1 MQIEEPIM
9 KIKLPLKTK
18 IAVWWLAVCGMAV
31 VLILIIGILTAV
43 EGSYGAAFN
52 LALIIMIPAIVVMTI
67 LIVLPIIALRMKRT
81 WSWVV
86 AVVLLSVY
94 VTGDIVWLLSDLS
107 NADLLAPGIIMFVP
121 LLLIILDRRSYFEM
135 VRQRELDKKVG

>member
-1 MQIEEPIM
+1 MQIKEPIM

-67 LIVLPIIALRMKRT
+67 LIVLPIIALRMKSK
-81 WSWVV
+81 WSWIV

-107 NADLLAPGIIMFVP
+107 NADLLAPGIIMLVP

-135 VRQRELDKKVG
+135 VRQWKLEKNVG

>member
-1 MQIEEPIM
+1 MQIKEPIM
-9 KIKLPLKTK
+9 RTKLPFKTK
-18 IAVWWLAVCGMAV
+18 IAVWWLAVCGVAV

-94 VTGDIVWLLSDLS
+94 VTGDIIWLLSDLS
-107 NADLLAPGIIMFVP
+107 NADLLAPGVIMFVP

>member
-1 MQIEEPIM
+1 MQIKEPIM

-52 LALIIMIPAIVVMTI
+52 LALIIMIPAIVVMTT
-67 LIVLPIIALRMKRT
+67 LIVLPIIALHMKRK
-81 WSWVV
+81 WSWLV

-94 VTGDIVWLLSDLS
+94 VTGDIIWLLSDLS

-135 VRQRELDKKVG
+135 VRQRELDNKVG

>member
-1 MQIEEPIM
+1 MQIKEPIM

-18 IAVWWLAVCGMAV
+18 IAAWWLAVCGMAV

-86 AVVLLSVY
+86 AVGLLSVY
-94 VTGDIVWLLSDLS
+94 VTGDIIWLLSDLS

-121 LLLIILDRRSYFEM
+121 LLLIMLDRRSYFEM